1 MASGQDDATLPTE
14 GAQTARRALRLLEA
28 LATSGVDQ
36 RLDELASSVGLSK
49 STAYRLLRV
58 LEEELY
64 VEHTAYGYRLGS
76 RLVGLAAAALPEFDV
91 YVAVRPTL
99 RQLARTTGET
109 VTLHRRVGDLSIL
122 VLGEENEEQPLRR
135 VARVGE
141 ASPLVR
147 GAVGLSILALLDV
160 ADAEQ
165 VIERSVPESDRPE
178 LAAVLLDIRA
188 AGYVLSHGANHPG
201 VSGVAATI
209 PSTDGRRDATSIAI
223 SGPSFR
229 WTEDRM
235 RGVAGE
241 LTEACAELATL
252 FIQGPAPAFQVAP
265 VSSTGQRP

>member
-1 MASGQDDATLPTE
+1 MLSKQDDPSLPTE

-28 LATSGVDQ
+28 LATAGSDQ
-36 RLDELASSVGLSK
+36 RLDELSSSVGLSK

-64 VEHTAYGYRLGS
+64 VEHTANGYRLGS

-109 VTLHRRVGDLSIL
+109 VSLHRRVGDLSIL
-122 VLGEENEEQPLRR
+122 VLGEENEEQSLRR

-147 GAVGLSILALLDV
+147 GAVGLSILAQLDEE
-160 ADAEQ
+160 DAGQ
-165 VIERSVPESDRPE
+165 VIARNVPESDHLQ
-178 LAAVLLDIRA
+178 LAATLSDIRD
-188 AGYVLSHGANHPG
+188 AGYALSHGANHPG
-201 VSGVAATI
+201 VSGIAAI
-209 PSTDGRRDATSIAI
+209 VPSTSGRRDATSVAI

-229 WTEDRM
+229 WTDDRM
-235 RGVAGE
+235 RSVADQ
-241 LTEACAELATL
+241 LAAACAELSTL
-252 FIQGPAPAFQVAP
+252 FIQGPAPALQSTPAP
-265 VSSTGQRP
+265 SAGRRL

>member
-1 MASGQDDATLPTE
+1 MSSEQGDTNLPTE

-28 LATSGVDQ
+28 LATDGVDQ

-64 VEHTAYGYRLGS
+64 VEHTAHGYRLGS

-91 YVAVRPTL
+91 YVAVRPML
-99 RQLARTTGET
+99 RRLTRSTGET
-109 VTLHRRVGDLSIL
+109 VSLHRRVGDLSIL

-147 GAVGLSILALLDV
+147 GAVGLSILALLDLQ
-160 ADAEQ
+160 DAEQ
-165 VIERSVPESDRPE
+165 VIERSLPKSDRQE
-178 LAAVLLDIRA
+178 LTQGLVDIRA
-188 AGYVLSHGANHPG
+188 AGYALSHGANHPG
-201 VSGVAATI
+201 VSGVAATV
-209 PSTDGRRDATSIAI
+209 PSTNGRRDATSIAI

-235 RGVAGE
+235 GE
-241 LTEACAELATL
+241 VVDELKEACSELAAL
-252 FIQGPAPAFQVAP
+252 FVLGPAPAFQMTT
-265 VSSTGQRP
+265 VSSAGQHS